1 MFIVLKYGGNCKLQ
15 DSCDD
20 LLVLLKTVDITK
32 HLFLKTCK
40 CYLHSLSSEDTEV
53 RELVD

>member
-32 HLFLKTCK
+32 HPFLKTCK
-40 CYLHSLSSEDTEV
+40 CYLHSLSSEDTEI